1 MELQFNQEEL
11 DFQKEVKEFLD
22 VNLPQH
28 LIEQG
33 KRTTAVFPDKEVA
46 LEWQSILAKKGWLV
60 PSWPE
65 EYGGTNWNPA
75 QKYIFSLECANAGA
89 PSLIPMGLNMLGP
102 VLIGYGTQEQKDFYL
117 PRIISGEDYWCQ
129 GYSEPG
135 SGSDLASLKCKAEI
149 KDDKY
154 IINGTKIWP
163 THAHFAN
170 KIFCLV
176 RTDNST
182 KPQQGIT
189 FLLIDMEQDGVNV
202 EPIIMLSGDH
212 DVNQVVFND
221 AEASIDQRI
230 GNEGEGWTVAKYLLE
245 FERGGSSA
253 SARSFKAINLAKSLA
268 EEIIDDDEPLLANPA
283 YIKRI
288 SELELRAQSLQYT
301 ELRTLSSMKKGGS
314 PGPESS
320 MSKNLATDLQ
330 QEITEITLDI
340 IGYFGIPKHDNTLGN
355 NEAPIGSG
363 KFITQAGRYQNSRAA
378 SIYGGSREIQKNIIA
393 KAVLGL

>member
-1 MELQFNQEEL
+1 MFKN
-11 DFQKEVKEFLD
+11 
-22 VNLPQH
+22 
-28 LIEQG
+28 
-33 KRTTAVFPDKEVA
+33 
-46 LEWQSILAKKGWLV
+46 
-60 PSWPE
+60 
-65 EYGGTNWNPA
+65 
-75 QKYIFSLECANAGA
+75 
-89 PSLIPMGLNMLGP
+89 
-102 VLIGYGTQEQKDFYL
+102 
-117 PRIISGEDYWCQ
+117 
-129 GYSEPG
+129 
-135 SGSDLASLKCKAEI
+135 

-154 IINGTKIWP
+154 IISGTKIWT

-253 SARSFKAINLAKSLA
+253 SARSFKPINLAKSLA

-355 NEAPIGSG
+355 NEAPVGSE

>member
-11 DFQKEVKEFLD
+11 EFQKEVKEFLD

-28 LIEQG
+28 LIEQA

-46 LEWQSILAKKGWLV
+46 LEWQSILDKKGWLV

-154 IINGTKIWP
+154 IINGTKIWT

-355 NEAPIGSG
+355 NEAPVGSE

>member
-11 DFQKEVKEFLD
+11 EFQKEVKEFLD

-28 LIEQG
+28 LIEEA
-33 KRTTAVFPDKEVA
+33 KRTTAVFPHKDVA
-46 LEWQSILAKKGWLV
+46 LEWQCILARKGWLV

-102 VLIGYGTQEQKDFYL
+102 VLIGYGTKEQKDFYL

-154 IINGTKIWP
+154 IINGTKIWT

-176 RTDNST
+176 RTDNSK

-189 FLLIDMEQDGVNV
+189 FLLIDMEQAGVNV

-212 DVNQVVFND
+212 DVNQVVFNN
-221 AEASIDQRI
+221 AEANIDQRI

-268 EEIIDDDEPLLANPA
+268 KEIVDDGEPLLANPA
-283 YIKRI
+283 YIKRL

-340 IGYFGIPKHDNTLGN
+340 IGYFGTPKHDNTLGN
-355 NEAPIGSG
+355 NEVPIGSD